1 MSTAIEPEKK
11 PVIHQTSFAEEALKM
26 GGKSADEVR
35 RMGALDSADD
45 RVEELFA
52 ERYQTANSPIHRA
65 VWEKHTPVDLFHHS
79 QAVAETPN
87 SIASRV
93 MQDSLEVIRQ
103 HKAAGTLLDDNRKIR
118 EPVLNDLA
126 SAGYWGLLIDPEF
139 GGSGATFTQFSQFI
153 TQMAMLD
160 PTIAGLASVHGCI
173 GAVDPL
179 ITFGS
184 PEQKARLLP
193 LLASGAKLS
202 AFALTEPC
210 AGSDLTALRT
220 TATRDGD
227 DYVIN
232 GEKLFITNV
241 RPGRMIGV
249 VCLID
254 HVPAVLIAELPPE
267 ENEHFQLKHYGLHA
281 LKHAHNHG
289 IIFRDFRVPV
299 ANRLIPKDGDGLTV
313 AYHGLN
319 RGRIALCANAAGT
332 MRMMLADMIP
342 WAQFRRTY
350 GEVIAKRELVQRR
363 IGEMAGLITACD
375 ALSEWCAGLLDQGFR
390 GELECVV
397 AKVFGSEAQKHAAI
411 ELHMKTL
418 GGRSFLH
425 GHLFGDNVHEFL
437 APCIYEGE
445 GEMLG
450 LALFKSLVKQ
460 HGRRYYEPI
469 GKALQTNNIRKPN
482 LLNPAHAWTLRGP
495 LWDYVKWFIGHK
507 MQTSGSGPW
516 PKLAPPMQQ
525 HAEFA
530 VNFLQSMSF
539 EISATMRKHQLKLA
553 DRQCR
558 MAELSHRVQLAVVIL
573 CTSLYAGSDDS
584 PIVQKS
590 GDVLATSLT
599 NELLGRRPT
608 DKHLRALTDLGAT
621 IAEHGFPGLESI
633 KPDPIMMPYK

>member
-1 MSTAIEPEKK
+1 MTTTIEPEKK
-11 PVIHQTSFAEEALKM
+11 ATSHPSTFAAEALKM

-35 RMGALDSADD
+35 RMGAVDAADD
-45 RVEELFA
+45 RVEDLFA
-52 ERYQTANSPIHRA
+52 ERYQTVNSPIHRA
-65 VWEKHTPVDLFHHS
+65 VWERQTPIDLFHHVDS
-79 QAVAETPN
+79 VEESPN
-87 SIASRV
+87 AAATCA
-93 MQDSLEVIRQ
+93 MHDSLEVVRR
-103 HKAAGTLLDDNRKIR
+103 HRLAGTLLDDQRKIS
-118 EPVLNDLA
+118 ETVFNELA
-126 SAGYWGLLIDPEF
+126 ATGYWGLLIDPEF

-153 TQMAMLD
+153 TEMAMLD
-160 PTIAGLASVHGCI
+160 PTIAGMASVHGCI

-184 PEQKARLLP
+184 EEQKARLLP
-193 LLASGAKLS
+193 LLASGRKLS

-227 DYVIN
+227 DYLIN

-254 HVPAVLIAELPPE
+254 QEPAVLIAELPPE
-267 ENEHFQLKHYGLHA
+267 ENEHFEVKNYGLHA

-289 IIFRDFRVPV
+289 IIFRDFRVPI
-299 ANRLIPKDGDGLTV
+299 ANRLNPKDGDGLTV

-332 MRMMLADMIP
+332 MRMMMADMLP
-342 WAQFRRTY
+342 WARFRRTY
-350 GEVIAKRELVQRR
+350 GAVIAERELVQRR
-363 IGEMAGLITACD
+363 IGELAGLITACD
-375 ALSEWCAGLLDQGFR
+375 ALTVWCSGLLDLGFR

-397 AKVFGSEAQKHAAI
+397 AKVFGSESQKHAAI

-469 GKALQTNNIRKPN
+469 GKALQTHNIRKPN
-482 LLNPAHAWTLRGP
+482 LMNPVHAWALRGP
-495 LWDYVKWFIGHK
+495 LWEYTKWWLGHTL
-507 MQTSGSGPW
+507 QSSGSGPW
-516 PKLAPPMQQ
+516 PKLSPQMRK

-530 VNFLQSMSF
+530 TSFLQSMSF

-558 MAELSHRVQLAVVIL
+558 MAELSHRVQTAVVIL
-573 CTSLYAGSDDS
+573 CTSLYAGSHKNTM
-584 PIVQKS
+584 VQQS
-590 GDVLATSLT
+590 GDILATSLT
-599 NELLGRRPT
+599 NTLLGHRPT
-608 DKHLRALTDLGAT
+608 DQHLRALTTLGALV
-621 IAEHGFPGLESI
+621 AEQSFPGLESVI
-633 KPDPIMMPYK
+633 TDPILMPYK

>member
-1 MSTAIEPEKK
+1 MTTTQELENKPTSYRST
-11 PVIHQTSFAEEALKM
+11 FAAEALKM
-26 GGKSADEVR
+26 GGKSADEVS
-35 RMGALDSADD
+35 RMGAVDAADD
-45 RVEELFA
+45 HVEDLFA
-52 ERYQTANSPIHRA
+52 ARYQTVNSPIHRA
-65 VWEKHTPVDLFHHS
+65 VWERQTPIDLFYHATAPAALS
-79 QAVAETPN
+79 NVA
-87 SIASRV
+87 AAKV
-93 MQDSLEVIRQ
+93 MHDSLEVVRR
-103 HKAAGTLLDDNRKIR
+103 HRLAGTLLNDERKIS
-118 EPVLNDLA
+118 ETVLIEL
-126 SAGYWGLLIDPEF
+126 STVGYWGLLIDAEF
-139 GGSGATFTQFSQFI
+139 GGSAATFTHFSQFI

-160 PTIAGLASVHGCI
+160 PTVAGLASVHGCI

-184 PEQKARLLP
+184 LEQKARLLP
-193 LLASGAKLS
+193 LLASGERLS

-210 AGSDLTALRT
+210 AGTDLTALRT

-241 RPGRMIGV
+241 RPGRMIGI

-254 HVPAVLIAELPPE
+254 KEPAVLIAELPPVE
-267 ENEHFQLKHYGLHA
+267 TERFQLTKYGLHA

-299 ANRLIPKDGDGLTV
+299 ANHLVPKDGDGLTV

-332 MRMMLADMIP
+332 MRMMLADMLP
-342 WAQFRRTY
+342 WARFRRTY
-350 GEVIAKRELVQRR
+350 GAAIAERELVQRR
-363 IGEMAGLITACD
+363 IGELAGLIIACD
-375 ALSEWCAGLLDQGFR
+375 ALTVWCSGLLDLGFR
-390 GELECVV
+390 GEMECVV
-397 AKVFGSEAQKHAAI
+397 AKIFGSESQKHAAI

-425 GHLFGDNVHEFL
+425 GQLFGDNVHEFL

-469 GKALQTNNIRKPN
+469 GKALQAHNIRQPN
-482 LLNPAHAWTLRGP
+482 LMNPVHTWALRGP
-495 LWDYVKWFIGHK
+495 MFEYTKWWICHK
-507 MQTSGSGPW
+507 LQSSRTGPW
-516 PKLAPPMQQ
+516 PDISSTMRH

-530 VNFLQSMSF
+530 ASFLQAMSF

-553 DRQCR
+553 DRQSR
-558 MAELSHRVQLAVVIL
+558 MAELSSRVQTAVVIL
-573 CTSLYAGSDDS
+573 CTSMYAGRHEN
-584 PIVQKS
+584 PTIQNA
-590 GDVLATSLT
+590 GDVLATTLT
-599 NELLGRRPT
+599 NQLLGRRST
-608 DKHLRALTDLGAT
+608 DRHLRAQTALGAFV
-621 IAEHGFPGLESI
+621 AKHSFPGLEDVTPS
-633 KPDPIMMPYK
+633 PILMPYT

>member
-1 MSTAIEPEKK
+1 MTTIHELDNKTASYQST
-11 PVIHQTSFAEEALKM
+11 FAAEALKM
-26 GGKSADEVR
+26 GGKSADEVS
-35 RMGALDSADD
+35 RMGAVDAADD
-45 RVEELFA
+45 RVEDLFA
-52 ERYQTANSPIHRA
+52 ERYQTVHSPIHRA
-65 VWEKHTPVDLFHHS
+65 VWERQTPIELFCH
-79 QAVAETPN
+79 AG
-87 SIASRV
+87 ASEALSNVGAANV
-93 MQDSLEVIRQ
+93 MEDSLDVVRR
-103 HKAAGTLLDDNRKIR
+103 HRLAGTLLDEKRKIS
-118 EPVLNDLA
+118 ETVLNDL
-126 SAGYWGLLIDPEF
+126 SDVGYWGLLIGAEF

-153 TQMAMLD
+153 TRMAMLD
-160 PTIAGLASVHGCI
+160 PTVAGLASVHGCI

-184 PEQKARLLP
+184 AEQKARLLP
-193 LLASGAKLS
+193 LLASGEMLS

-210 AGSDLTALRT
+210 AGTDLTALRT

-227 DYVIN
+227 EYVVN

-241 RPGRMIGV
+241 RPGRMIGI

-254 HVPAVLIAELPPE
+254 QQPAVLIAELPSVE
-267 ENEHFQLKHYGLHA
+267 TEHFQLTSYGLHA

-299 ANRLIPKDGDGLTV
+299 ANHLEPKDGDGLTV

-332 MRMMLADMIP
+332 MRLMLADMLP
-342 WAQFRRTY
+342 WARFRRTY
-350 GEVIAKRELVQRR
+350 GAAIAERELVQRR
-363 IGEMAGLITACD
+363 IGELAGLIIACD
-375 ALSEWCAGLLDQGFR
+375 ALTVWCSGLLDLGFR
-390 GELECVV
+390 GEMECVV
-397 AKVFGSEAQKHAAI
+397 AKIFGSESQKHAAI

-469 GKALQTNNIRKPN
+469 GRALQVHHIRQPD
-482 LLNPAHAWTLRGP
+482 LMNPFHIWALRGP
-495 LWDYVKWFIGHK
+495 MFEYTKWWIGHK
-507 MQTSGSGPW
+507 LQSSRSGPW
-516 PKLAPPMQQ
+516 PDVSSTMRH

-530 VNFLQSMSF
+530 ASFLQAMSF

-553 DRQCR
+553 DRQSR
-558 MAELSHRVQLAVVIL
+558 MAELSSRVQTAVVIL
-573 CTSLYAGSDDS
+573 CTSLYAGCHED
-584 PIVQKS
+584 PTIQRA
-590 GDVLATSLT
+590 GDILSTLLT
-599 NELLGRRPT
+599 NRLLGRRPT
-608 DKHLRALTDLGAT
+608 DRHLRELTKLGAFV
-621 IAEHGFPGLESI
+621 AERGFPGLEDVAPS
-633 KPDPIMMPYK
+633 PILMAYN

>member
-1 MSTAIEPEKK
+1 MTRPIESEIKAPAQRST
-11 PVIHQTSFAEEALKM
+11 FAAEALKL

-35 RMGALDSADD
+35 RMGAVDAADD
-45 RVEELFA
+45 RVEDLFA
-52 ERYQTANSPIHRA
+52 ERYQTTNSPVHRA
-65 VWEKHTPVDLFHHS
+65 VWDSHVPIELFHH
-79 QAVAETPN
+79 A
-87 SIASRV
+87 ASVKAAPIEAATRV
-93 MQDSLEVIRQ
+93 MKDALDVVRRHRQ
-103 HKAAGTLLDDNRKIR
+103 AGTVLDGERKISETVLDD
-118 EPVLNDLA
+118 LA
-126 SAGYWGLLIDPEF
+126 AVGYWGLLIDPEF
-139 GGSGATFTQFSQFI
+139 GGTGASFVQFSQFI

-184 PEQKARLLP
+184 REQKERLLP
-193 LLASGAKLS
+193 SLASGRRLS
-202 AFALTEPC
+202 GFALTEPC

-227 DYVIN
+227 DYIVN

-241 RPGRMIGV
+241 RPGRTVGL

-254 HVPAVLIAELPPE
+254 QEPAVLIAELPSE
-267 ENEHFQLKHYGLHA
+267 ENDCFQLKNYGLHA
-281 LKHAHNHG
+281 LKHAHNKG
-289 IIFRDFRVPV
+289 IIFRNFRVPV
-299 ANRLIPKDGDGLTV
+299 ANRLVPKDGDGLTV

-350 GEVIAKRELVQRR
+350 GAAIVQRELVQRR

-375 ALSEWCAGLLDQGFR
+375 ALTVWCSGLLDLGFR
-390 GELECVV
+390 GEMECVV
-397 AKVFGSEAQKHAAI
+397 AKIFGSESQKHAAI

-469 GKALQTNNIRKPN
+469 GKALQAHGIRQPN
-482 LLNPAHAWTLRGP
+482 LLNPVHAWALRGP
-495 LWDYVKWFIGHK
+495 LFDYTKWWLGHK
-507 MQTSGSGPW
+507 LHSRSAGPW
-516 PKLAPPMQQ
+516 PKLTPQLQP

-530 VNFLQSMSF
+530 ARFLQSMSF
-539 EISATMRKHQLKLA
+539 ENSGTMRKHQLKLA

-558 MAELSHRVQLAVVIL
+558 MAELSHRVQTAVVIL
-573 CTSLYAGSDDS
+573 CTSLYAGSHAD
-584 PIVQKS
+584 PMIQQA
-590 GDVLATSLT
+590 GNILATSLT
-599 NELLGRRPT
+599 SQLLGRRPS
-608 DKHLRALTDLGAT
+608 DRDLRALTKLGADV
-621 IAEHGFPGLESI
+621 AEHSFPGLKDVPTS
-633 KPDPIMMPYK
+633 PILMPYS